1 MRCKTLL
8 ASVLIEA
15 FNLALV
21 LGHCFGVVGVACL
34 SAVAHLVPHGGTVLL
49 VHASKDWHVV
59 VQALAHHIANQRTL
73 VVPLVKTVEQF
84 VYLVGVV

>member
-15 FNLALV
+15 FNLAL
-21 LGHCFGVVGVACL
+21 
-34 SAVAHLVPHGGTVLL
+34 AVAHLVPHGGTVLL